1 MADTQKICKLLE
13 MARSLYQTAD
23 SAEEEADQYL
33 NMAREA
39 GASDEDVEQMFAEAG
54 RYGKLNGRQ

>member
-23 SAEEEADQYL
+23 LAVEEAEQYIEL
-33 NMAREA
+33 ASEA
-39 GASDEDVEQMFAEAG
+39 GATDKQVEQMLAEVG
-54 RYGKLNGRQ
+54 R